1 MEEQDEVTI
10 NLGAMTLGEYLARH
24 GDPVPADDVPS
35 FISPGWLKRLDD
47 KGLVTRRVTE
57 DEQENY
63 RL

>member
-10 NLGAMTLGEYLARH
+10 HLGAMTLGEYLARH
-24 GDPVPADDVPS
+24 GEPVPADDVPS

-47 KGLVTRRVTE
+47 KDLVTRRTE
-57 DEQENY
+57 DEQENG